1 MRGGGWHARVVTVIR
16 LLWIVVAIIAT
27 ALGVFVASWSILEIT
42 DCEIGLSLP
51 QAVCDQSIWGYF
63 GWSVLPVL
71 AVPVLLCLIPAV
83 VPRAWAG
90 WVVAGVLLVMS
101 VVGFF
106 SAFTSSSPSLLS
118 VLGSFPAALLAVL
131 LAIVL
136 QVFSIGRT
144 RLARQGAGPVSVE
157 ASGSH

>member
-1 MRGGGWHARVVTVIR
+1 MTVIR

-51 QAVCDQSIWGYF
+51 SAQCNQSIWDYF
-63 GWSVLPVL
+63 GWSVIPVL

-83 VPRAWAG
+83 MPRPWAG
-90 WVVAGVLLVMS
+90 WVVAGLLLVMS

-106 SAFTSSSPSLLS
+106 SAFTSSSPELLS
-118 VLGSFPAALLAVL
+118 VVGSFPAALLAVL

-144 RLARQGAGPVSVE
+144 RLTRQGAGPVNVE

>member
-1 MRGGGWHARVVTVIR
+1 MTVIR
-16 LLWIVVAIIAT
+16 LLWIVAAIIAT

-51 QAVCDQSIWGYF
+51 QAVCDQSIWDYF
-63 GWSVLPVL
+63 GWSVIPVL
-71 AVPVLLCLIPAV
+71 AVPVLLCLVPAV
-83 VPRAWAG
+83 VPQPWAG
-90 WVVAGVLLVMS
+90 WVVAGLLLVIS

-106 SAFTSSSPSLLS
+106 SAFTSSSPALLS
-118 VLGSFPAALLAVL
+118 LVVGSFPVALLAVL

-136 QVFSIGRT
+136 QVFSIRRT
-144 RLARQGAGPVSVE
+144 WLARQGAGPVSLE